1 MRELRFHAQTDFLQL
16 RIPKIINDRINL
28 LPGLA
33 EWTVMRR
40 IGLVVY
46 EIIRMEDRMHRII
59 LDHVS
64 STEDG
69 GDTLDDT
76 AIITDTFQTLGDRF
90 SGRGRCQKKHD
101 VLSAH
106 HRLDIVAE
114 DHLSVGIKFWFYN
127 INTLVHIH
135 GDNTGVR

>member
-1 MRELRFHAQTDFLQL
+1 MRELRCYAQTDFLQL

-64 STEDG
+64 GTEDG

-76 AIITDTFQTLGDRF
+76 AIITDTFQTLGNRF
-90 SGRGRCQKKHD
+90 TGRGGSQKKDD
-101 VLSAH
+101 VFSAH

-114 DHLSVGIKFWFYN
+114 DHLSVGIKFRFYY